1 MRAETSYHAVLGQ
14 VLKELR
20 KDKGIDQS
28 EIAQKMDINRSS
40 WSQIENGNATVN
52 MQQLKKIGAIFK
64 MEASEIVLKADTIAK
79 SLEDRGY
86 KVHYDSPKEIQ
97 EKSSGAQGLAI
108 IGAAALGLLVGSM
121 LFGKDDK
128 DDKNNN
134 P

>member
-1 MRAETSYHAVLGQ
+1 MRAETSYHAILGQ
-14 VLKELR
+14 VLRELR
-20 KDKGIDQS
+20 RAKGKDQS
-28 EIAQKMDINRSS
+28 EIAQKMGINRSS

-52 MQQLKKIGAIFK
+52 TQQLQKIGAIFK
-64 MEASEIVLKADTIAK
+64 MEASAIMLKADSIAK

-97 EKSSGAQGLAI
+97 EKSSGGQGLAI

-128 DDKNNN
+128 EDKS
-134 P
+134 